1 MNIAPPRSLAHA
13 RVPAPD
19 LASQAQAGGNA
30 GSLRD
35 FAARHPEATVIVCG
49 CGTSL
54 TADVAEQAARH
65 GWVTIGVNDVG
76 RLFTP
81 DYLVVL
87 NPPRQFRGDRF
98 THVRNSQAR
107 ALFTQL
113 APQVLG
119 PVNPPL
125 VRITLGANGGTEVG
139 ADGSLPHT
147 QNSPYVAV
155 CLAVL
160 MGARRIGLIGVDF
173 TEDHFFARS
182 GRHPLSARLARIDQ
196 EYGALAQ
203 ALKARG
209 VELVN
214 LSPVSRLHSL
224 PRLGLSDFAGASAGH
239 AMLAAASNAAPSHAP
254 DMALA
259 TALRPRRVFVVNYR
273 FLTCGEVFADGLR
286 HAAQALG
293 LAHDDADWD
302 DPRLPEKIAAFQPD
316 LLLVVH
322 GRRFVQRWGDRFGRA
337 QNTPWHSAVWLVDE
351 PYEVDD
357 TASWS
362 HHFDTVFVND
372 PVTLQRHQQHPRHQD
387 HQGTHEAA
395 PTAHALPMAFD
406 PVHCH
411 DVLGPRRHRV
421 GFIGGSNPT
430 RERMLLR
437 LADAGLLSYVVG
449 GPWRSPVLQRLCLA
463 KHVPHAQ
470 TAALYQQTDIVIN
483 VFRDQHHFNAQGL
496 VGQSLNPRVVEA
508 LACGALVVSEPRS
521 ELLQHFPELPV
532 FDGDAALVSTVQR
545 LLADRTEHDR
555 VLAACRA
562 RLSQH
567 RYQDRL
573 QVALN
578 VTLNVTLGQAH
589 TTAAPASAA
598 PAASDASHAPHPVLP
613 AAPMRPA
620 LRRPPAA
627 LPDLSAR
634 TRVALN
640 LQPLVAAPKR
650 HLLYHLWPVRGS
662 TWRWNVEQLLRRI
675 DLFNGRR
682 IVAIVSDERTE
693 DIAVVRAAFAGHGV
707 SFIERPNNAQGES
720 DTFPLM
726 LAEMAREH
734 PDDLSFYAHAKG
746 VKYEPHWPPAVRR
759 WAEVQY
765 AVALDRWPEVRAHLE
780 RHAMTG
786 LLRRMGRYANHGH
799 VGDWHYSGTFF
810 WFRHDAVFRRAWQ
823 DVPRFYGG
831 VEAWPGMLFA
841 SQETSCLLLD
851 GLSERLRDLPYH
863 ERFWQQRGN
872 PAFAQWQ
879 RGQRPLPPPPD
890 LLHPAPFD
898 GEASPRLE
906 QRPEEFAWWLDRL
919 FDSGAQRLLVVA
931 PAHDGVAVHVQRAA
945 ARHGRAIE
953 VLHLPRAD
961 ALPAGSRIDAAFID
975 GEHSYAACRRDVDAA
990 LAAGARLL
998 ALHDIVDSDWHAA
1011 SRCCVSRV
1019 WAELTAQ
1026 HPQAQAR
1033 MGSDWGGIGLVEVA
1047 GEPRRPSPATHGDPQ
1062 RPTAAPPSFAPRS
1075 EL

>member
-1 MNIAPPRSLAHA
+1 MNIALPLPDH
-13 RVPAPD
+13 APD
-19 LASQAQAGGNA
+19 STVPLSGFAGCHSG
-30 GSLRD
+30 
-35 FAARHPEATVIVCG
+35 ATIIVCG

-54 TADVAEQAARH
+54 TAEVAEQAARH

-98 THVRNSQAR
+98 AHVRDSQAR

-113 APQVLG
+113 TPQVLG

-125 VRITLGANGGTEVG
+125 VQITLGANGGTEIG
-139 ADGSLPHT
+139 PDGSLPHT

-160 MGARRIGLIGVDF
+160 MGATRIGLIGVDF
-173 TEDHFFARS
+173 TEHHFFARS
-182 GRHPLSARLARIDQ
+182 GRHPLSARLARMDQ

-209 VELVN
+209 KALVN
-214 LSPVSRLHSL
+214 LSPLSRLQSL
-224 PRLGLSDFAGASAGH
+224 PRLGLSDFAGTASAVPH
-239 AMLAAASNAAPSHAP
+239 TVLTAPDAAPSNTP
-254 DMALA
+254 
-259 TALRPRRVFVVNYR
+259 RPRRVFVVNYR

-293 LAHDDADWD
+293 LAHADADWD
-302 DPRLPEKIAAFQPD
+302 EPRLPEKVAAFQPD

-322 GRRFVQRWGDRFGRA
+322 GRRFVQRWGARLGKA
-337 QNTPWHSAVWLVDE
+337 QGAPWHSAVWLVDE

-362 HHFDTVFVND
+362 HHFDSVFVND
-372 PVTLQRHQQHPRHQD
+372 PVTLERHQH
-387 HQGTHEAA
+387 HQGTSEAT
-395 PTAHALPMAFD
+395 PSAHALPMAFD

-411 DVLGPRRHRV
+411 DVPGPRRHRV

-437 LADAGLLSYVVG
+437 LAEAGLLNYVVG

-463 KHVPHAQ
+463 KNVPHAQ
-470 TAALYQQTDIVIN
+470 TAALYQQTDIVVN

-496 VGQSLNPRVVEA
+496 AGQSLNPRVVEA

-532 FDGDAALVSTVQR
+532 FDGDEALVATVQR
-545 LLADRTEHDR
+545 LLTDRSEHDR

-562 RLSQH
+562 RLPQH

-573 QVALN
+573 QEALRA
-578 VTLNVTLGQAH
+578 TLGNAH
-589 TTAAPASAA
+589 TTGAPPAHPPLSAR
-598 PAASDASHAPHPVLP
+598 LP
-613 AAPMRPA
+613 TV
-620 LRRPPAA
+620 PPAA
-627 LPDLSAR
+627 AMRQAPRRPAAVLPDLSSR

-662 TWRWNVEQLLRRI
+662 TWRWNVEQLLQRI

-693 DIAVVRAAFAGHGV
+693 DIAVVRAAFDGHGV
-707 SFIERPNNAQGES
+707 SFIERPNSAHGES

-726 LAEMAREH
+726 LAEVAREH

-746 VKYEPHWPPAVRR
+746 VKYEPQWPPAVRR

-786 LLRRMGRYANHGH
+786 LLRRTGRYANHGH

-841 SQETSCLLLD
+841 PEETSCLLLD

-879 RGQRPLPPPPD
+879 RTKRVVPPPAD
-890 LLHPAPFD
+890 LLHPPPFD

-906 QRPEEFAWWLDRL
+906 QRPEEFAWWLNQL
-919 FDSGAQRLLVVA
+919 LDSGAQRLLVVA
-931 PAHDGVAVHVQRAA
+931 PAHDGVAAHVRRAA
-945 ARHGRAIE
+945 ARRGRDIE
-953 VLHLPRAD
+953 VLHLPRAG
-961 ALPAGSRIDAAFID
+961 ALPAGDRIDAAFID
-975 GEHSYAACRRDVDAA
+975 GDHSYAACRHDVDAA

-1019 WAELTAQ
+1019 WEELKAQ

-1033 MGSDWGGIGLVEVA
+1033 VGTDWGGIGLVA
-1047 GEPRRPSPATHGDPQ
+1047 
-1062 RPTAAPPSFAPRS
+1062 
-1075 EL
+1075 L

>member
-1 MNIAPPRSLAHA
+1 MNIVLPPSHAHA
-13 RVPAPD
+13 AGPVSR
-19 LASQAQAGGNA
+19 QAQAPA
-30 GSLRD
+30 RIGSIRD
-35 FAARHPEATVIVCG
+35 FADRHPGATVVVCG

-54 TADVAEQAARH
+54 TPEVAEQAAQQ

-98 THVRNSQAR
+98 THVQQSRAQ

-113 APQVLG
+113 PPTALG
-119 PVNPPL
+119 PVNPP
-125 VRITLGANGGTEVG
+125 VVQFTLGPFGGTDIDTGPE
-139 ADGSLPHT
+139 ADGRLPHT

-155 CLAVL
+155 CLAAW
-160 MGARRIGLIGVDF
+160 MGAKRIGLIGVDF
-173 TEDHFFARS
+173 TEHHFFARS
-182 GRHPLSARLARIDQ
+182 GRHPLSARLARIDG

-209 VELVN
+209 TELVN
-214 LSPVSRLHSL
+214 LSPVSRLQSL
-224 PRLGLSDFAGASAGH
+224 PRLGLNDFAGTASAAH
-239 AMLAAASNAAPSHAP
+239 LDALTAAAASSSVASPAASTIAP
-254 DMALA
+254 GAVP
-259 TALRPRRVFVVNYR
+259 RPRRVFVVNYR
-273 FLTCGEVFADGLR
+273 FLTCGEVFSDGLR

-293 LAHDDADWD
+293 LAHAEADWD
-302 DPRLPEKIAAFQPD
+302 DPRLPEKIAAFQPE

-322 GRRFVQRWGDRFGRA
+322 GRRFAQRWGSRFARA
-337 QNTPWHSAVWLVDE
+337 QGAPWHSAVWLVDE

-372 PVTLQRHQQHPRHQD
+372 PVTLARHQR
-387 HQGTHEAA
+387 
-395 PTAHALPMAFD
+395 AHALPMAFD
-406 PVHCH
+406 PAHCH
-411 DVLGPRRHRV
+411 DAPGPRRHRV

-437 LADAGLLSYVVG
+437 LADAGLLGYVVG

-463 KHVPHAQ
+463 RHVAHAQ
-470 TAALYQQTDIVIN
+470 TAELYRQTDIVVN

-496 VGQSLNPRVVEA
+496 AGQSLNPRIVEA

-532 FDGDAALVSTVQR
+532 FEGDAALVDTVQR
-545 LLADRTEHDR
+545 LLSDRQAHAR

-562 RLSQH
+562 RLAQH

-573 QVALN
+573 QEALR
-578 VTLNVTLGQAH
+578 LTLGDAAIATPPPPPMPQ
-589 TTAAPASAA
+589 AAPRTPA
-598 PAASDASHAPHPVLP
+598 PVS
-613 AAPMRPA
+613 
-620 LRRPPAA
+620 A

-634 TRVALN
+634 TRVPLN
-640 LQPLVAAPKR
+640 LQPLVTAPKR
-650 HLLYHLWPVRGS
+650 HLLYHLWPVRGQ
-662 TWRWNVEQLLRRI
+662 TWRWNVAQLLQRI
-675 DLFNGRR
+675 ELFNGRR
-682 IVAIVSDERTE
+682 IVAVVSDERTD
-693 DIAVVRAAFAGHGV
+693 DIAEVHAAFAGHGIT
-707 SFIERPNNAQGES
+707 FIERPNGPCGES

-746 VKYEPHWPPAVRR
+746 VKYEPQWPPAVRR

-823 DVPRFYGG
+823 AVPRFYGG

-841 SQETSCLLLD
+841 PEETSCLLLD

-879 RGQRPLPPPPD
+879 RGKASVPPPPD
-890 LLHPAPFD
+890 LLQPPAFE
-898 GEASPRLE
+898 GQATPRLE
-906 QRPEEFAWWLDRL
+906 QRPDEFAWWLEQL
-919 FDSGAQRLLVVA
+919 FASGAQRLLVVA
-931 PAHDGVAVHVQRAA
+931 PPHDGVAAHVQGAA
-945 ARHGRAIE
+945 ARRGRAIE
-953 VLHLPRAD
+953 VLHLPRAE
-961 ALPAGSRIDAAFID
+961 ALPAGTRIDAAFID
-975 GEHSYAACRRDVDAA
+975 GDHGYAACRRDVDAA

-998 ALHDIVDSDWHAA
+998 ALHDIVDSDWHAT

-1019 WAELTAQ
+1019 WDELKAQ

-1033 MGSDWGGIGLVEVA
+1033 MGADWGGIGIVA
-1047 GEPRRPSPATHGDPQ
+1047 LPGADAHASTSAIADI
-1062 RPTAAPPSFAPRS
+1062 
-1075 EL
+1075 

>member
-1 MNIAPPRSLAHA
+1 MTPLAQRLPQGLAAPRPTVQMADVRE
-13 RVPAPD
+13 
-19 LASQAQAGGNA
+19 
-30 GSLRD
+30 
-35 FAARHPEATVIVCG
+35 RHPGATFIVCG
-49 CGTSL
+49 CGSSL
-54 TADVAEQAARH
+54 TPEVAEQAARQ

-98 THVRNSQAR
+98 SHVQQSQAR

-113 APQVLG
+113 PPTALG
-119 PVNPPL
+119 PVNPAVVPF
-125 VRITLGANGGTEVG
+125 TLGPFGGTDIDTGPE
-139 ADGSLPHT
+139 ADGRLPHT

-155 CLAVL
+155 CLAAW

-173 TEDHFFARS
+173 TEHHFFARS
-182 GRHPLSARLARIDQ
+182 GRHPLSARLARIDG

-209 VELVN
+209 TELVN

-224 PRLGLSDFAGASAGH
+224 PRLGLSDFADTTS
-239 AMLAAASNAAPSHAP
+239 AAALDARTAAAVSSPVASPAAPTIAP
-254 DMALA
+254 RAA
-259 TALRPRRVFVVNYR
+259 PRPRRVFVVNYR
-273 FLTCGEVFADGLR
+273 FLTCREVFSDGLR

-293 LAHDDADWD
+293 LAHAEADWD
-302 DPRLPEKIAAFQPD
+302 DPRLPEKIAACQPD

-322 GRRFVQRWGDRFGRA
+322 GRRFAQRWGSRFA
-337 QNTPWHSAVWLVDE
+337 QAQGAPWHSAVWLVDE

-372 PVTLQRHQQHPRHQD
+372 PVTLPRHQRTD
-387 HQGTHEAA
+387 G
-395 PTAHALPMAFD
+395 PRCTAHALPMAFD
-406 PVHCH
+406 PAHCH
-411 DVLGPRRHRV
+411 DVPGPRRHRV

-463 KHVPHAQ
+463 LHVAHAQ
-470 TAALYQQTDIVIN
+470 TAELYRQTDIVVN

-496 VGQSLNPRVVEA
+496 AGQSLNPRIVEA

-521 ELLQHFPELPV
+521 ELLTHFPELPV
-532 FDGDAALVSTVQR
+532 FEGDADLVDTVQR
-545 LLADRTEHDR
+545 LLSDREEHAR

-562 RLSQH
+562 RLPQH

-573 QVALN
+573 QEALR
-578 VTLNVTLGQAH
+578 LTLGDASA
-589 TTAAPASAA
+589 TPPAPAPPPV
-598 PAASDASHAPHPVLP
+598 PAAQPPSTPPPSMPLP
-613 AAPMRPA
+613 ARRPLPTPRTPA
-620 LRRPPAA
+620 LQ
-627 LPDLSAR
+627 PDLSAR
-634 TRVALN
+634 TRVSLN

-650 HLLYHLWPVRGS
+650 HLLYHLWPVRGQ
-662 TWRWNVEQLLRRI
+662 TWRWNVAQLLQRI
-675 DLFNGRR
+675 ELFNGRR
-682 IVAIVSDERTE
+682 IVAVVSDERTD
-693 DIAVVRAAFAGHGV
+693 DIAEVHAAFAGHGIT
-707 SFIERPNNAQGES
+707 FIERPNGPCGES

-726 LAEMAREH
+726 LAEVAREH

-746 VKYEPHWPPAVRR
+746 VKYEPQWPPAVRR

-765 AVALDRWPEVRAHLE
+765 AVALDRWPEVRVHLE

-823 DVPRFYGG
+823 EVPRFYGG

-841 SQETSCLLLD
+841 PEETSCLLLD

-879 RGQRPLPPPPD
+879 RGKATVPPPPD
-890 LLHPAPFD
+890 LLHPPAFE
-898 GEASPRLE
+898 GQASPRLE
-906 QRPEEFAWWLDRL
+906 QRPDEFAWWLEQL
-919 FDSGAQRLLVVA
+919 LASGAQRLLVVA
-931 PAHDGVAVHVQRAA
+931 PPHDGVAAHVQSAA
-945 ARHGRAIE
+945 ARRGRAIE
-953 VLHLPRAD
+953 VLHLPRAE
-961 ALPAGSRIDAAFID
+961 ALPEGTRIDAAFID
-975 GEHSYAACRRDVDAA
+975 GDHGYAACRRDVDAA

-1019 WAELTAQ
+1019 WDELKAQ
-1026 HPQAQAR
+1026 HPNAQAR
-1033 MGSDWGGIGLVEVA
+1033 MGADWGGIGVISGLGA
-1047 GEPRRPSPATHGDPQ
+1047 LPGSDAQASTSAIGDI
-1062 RPTAAPPSFAPRS
+1062 
-1075 EL
+1075 

>member
-1 MNIAPPRSLAHA
+1 MNIANPL
-13 RVPAPD
+13 PAPMAEPAPT
-19 LASQAQAGGNA
+19 LVLSGFEG
-30 GSLRD
+30 
-35 FAARHPEATVIVCG
+35 RHRGATLVVCG

-54 TADVAEQAARH
+54 TAEVAEQAARH

-98 THVRNSQAR
+98 THVRNAQAR

-113 APQVLG
+113 SPQVLG
-119 PVNPPL
+119 PVNAPL
-125 VRITLGANGGTEVG
+125 VQITLGANGGTEIG
-139 ADGSLPHT
+139 HDGSLPHT

-160 MGARRIGLIGVDF
+160 MGAKRIGLIGVDF
-173 TEDHFFARS
+173 TEHHFFARS

-203 ALKARG
+203 ALTARG
-209 VELVN
+209 VALVN
-214 LSPVSRLHSL
+214 LSPVSRLQRL
-224 PRLGLSDFAGASAGH
+224 PRLSLSDFAGTASAAPH
-239 AMLAAASNAAPSHAP
+239 TVLTESKAAPSTTP
-254 DMALA
+254 
-259 TALRPRRVFVVNYR
+259 RPRRVFVVNHR
-273 FLTCGEVFADGLR
+273 FLTCGEVFTDGLR

-293 LAHDDADWD
+293 LAHADANWD
-302 DPRLPEKIAAFQPD
+302 DPRLPEKVAAFQPD

-322 GRRFVQRWGDRFGRA
+322 GRRFVQRWGERLVHRFGKA
-337 QNTPWHSAVWLVDE
+337 HSAPWHSAVWLVDE

-362 HHFDTVFVND
+362 QHFDTVFVND
-372 PVTLQRHQQHPRHQD
+372 PVTLPRHQN
-387 HQGTHEAA
+387 
-395 PTAHALPMAFD
+395 AHALPMAFD

-411 DVLGPRRHRV
+411 EVLGPRRHRV

-463 KHVPHAQ
+463 RHVPHAQ
-470 TAALYQQTDIVIN
+470 TAALYQQTDIVVN

-496 VGQSLNPRVVEA
+496 AGQSLNPRVVEA

-532 FDGDAALVSTVQR
+532 FDGDEALVGTVQR
-545 LLADRTEHDR
+545 LLTDRAEHDR

-562 RLSQH
+562 RLTQH

-573 QVALN
+573 QEALR
-578 VTLNVTLGQAH
+578 VTLGTEH
-589 TTAAPASAA
+589 TTGAPAPHLSLPAAPSTDPSAA
-598 PAASDASHAPHPVLP
+598 PST
-613 AAPMRPA
+613 APMRPA
-620 LRRPPAA
+620 LRRPPAVRPA
-627 LPDLSAR
+627 LPDLSSR

-662 TWRWNVEQLLRRI
+662 TWRWNVEQLLQRI

-693 DIAVVRAAFAGHGV
+693 DMAVVRAAFAGHGV
-707 SFIERPNNAQGES
+707 SFIEGPNSAHGES

-726 LAEMAREH
+726 LAELAREH
-734 PDDLSFYAHAKG
+734 PDDLGFYAHAKG
-746 VKYEPHWPPAVRR
+746 VKYEPQCPPAVRR

-765 AVALDRWPEVRAHLE
+765 AVSLDRWPEVRTHLE

-841 SQETSCLLLD
+841 APETSCLLLD

-879 RGQRPLPPPPD
+879 RAKQALPPPPD

-906 QRPEEFAWWLDRL
+906 QRPEEFAWWLDQL

-931 PAHDGVAVHVQRAA
+931 PAHDGVAAHVRRAA
-945 ARHGRAIE
+945 ARRGRAIE

-961 ALPAGSRIDAAFID
+961 ALPAGDRIDAAFID
-975 GEHSYAACRRDVDAA
+975 GDHSYAACRRDADAA

-1033 MGSDWGGIGLVEVA
+1033 MGPDWGGIGLIAV
-1047 GEPRRPSPATHGDPQ
+1047 PA
-1062 RPTAAPPSFAPRS
+1062 A

>member
-1 MNIAPPRSLAHA
+1 MNTTAQHPSMAMAGPSPIASAADARDRHA
-13 RVPAPD
+13 GQD
-19 LASQAQAGGNA
+19 L
-30 GSLRD
+30 
-35 FAARHPEATVIVCG
+35 IVCG

-54 TADVAEQAARH
+54 TAEVVEQAARH

-98 THVRNSQAR
+98 EHVRHSQAQ
-107 ALFTQL
+107 AVFTQL
-113 APQVLG
+113 TPQVLG
-119 PVNPPL
+119 PINPPL
-125 VRITLGANGGTEVG
+125 VQITLGVHGGTEVG
-139 ADGSLPHT
+139 TDGSLPHT

-155 CLAVL
+155 CLAAW
-160 MGARRIGLIGVDF
+160 MGAKRIGLIGVDF
-173 TEDHFFARS
+173 TDHHFFARS

-214 LSPVSRLHSL
+214 LSSLSRLQSL
-224 PRLGLSDFAGASAGH
+224 PRLSLRDFAAPP
-239 AMLAAASNAAPSHAP
+239 AAAGPSVSAAVSASVHASVHASLSASVPASTCAGTPSQAPNATPSTAPKSH
-254 DMALA
+254 
-259 TALRPRRVFVVNYR
+259 RVFVVNYR

-286 HAAQALG
+286 HAAHALG
-293 LAHDDADWD
+293 VAHADADWD
-302 DPRLPEKIAAFQPD
+302 DPRLPEKVEAFQPD

-322 GRRFVQRWGDRFGRA
+322 GRRFAQRWTERLLSSSGPKQIR
-337 QNTPWHSAVWLVDE
+337 PWHSAVWLVDE

-357 TASWS
+357 TARWS
-362 HHFDTVFVND
+362 QHFDTVFVND
-372 PVTLQRHQQHPRHQD
+372 AVTLPRHQRA
-387 HQGTHEAA
+387 GAA
-395 PTAHALPMAFD
+395 TPTAHALPMAFD

-411 DVLGPRRHRV
+411 DVQGPRPHRV

-463 KHVPHAQ
+463 KHLPHAQ
-470 TAALYQQTDIVIN
+470 TAALYQQTDIVVN

-496 VGQSLNPRVVEA
+496 TGEALNPRVVEA
-508 LACGALVVSEPRS
+508 LACGALVVSEARRG
-521 ELLQHFPELPV
+521 LLQHFPELPV
-532 FDGDAALVSTVQR
+532 FDGDASLVDTVQR
-545 LLADRTEHDR
+545 LLSDRSEHGR

-562 RLSQH
+562 RLPDH

-573 QVALN
+573 QAALRL
-578 VTLNVTLGQAH
+578 TLEHEQ
-589 TTAAPASAA
+589 TT
-598 PAASDASHAPHPVLP
+598 
-613 AAPMRPA
+613 MRPA
-620 LRRPPAA
+620 VRRTPTV
-627 LPDLSAR
+627 LPDLSER
-634 TRVALN
+634 TRGPLE
-640 LQPLVAAPKR
+640 LKPLVAAPKR

-662 TWRWNVEQLLRRI
+662 TWRWNVEQLLQRI
-675 DLFNGRR
+675 ELFNGRR
-682 IVAIVSDERTE
+682 IVAIVTDERTE
-693 DIAVVRAAFAGHGV
+693 NIPVVRAAFAGHGV
-707 SFIERPNNAQGES
+707 SFIEQPNGPCGES
-720 DTFPLM
+720 DTFPQM

-746 VKYEPHWPPAVRR
+746 VKYEPQWPPAVRR

-765 AVALDRWPEVRAHLE
+765 AVTLDRWPDVRAHLE
-780 RHAMTG
+780 GHAMCG
-786 LLRRMGRYANHGH
+786 LLRRTGRYANHGH

-823 DVPRFYGG
+823 QVPRLYGG

-841 SQETSCLLLD
+841 PHEASCLLLD

-879 RGQRPLPPPPD
+879 RARKPLPPPPD

-906 QRPEEFAWWLDRL
+906 QRPTEFAWWLERL
-919 FDSGAQRLLVVA
+919 FASGARHLLVVA
-931 PAHDGVAVHVQRAA
+931 PPSDGVAAHVLRAA
-945 ARHGRAIE
+945 SKRGHAIE
-953 VLHLPRAD
+953 VLHLPSAS
-961 ALPAGSRIDAAFID
+961 ALPSGVRIDAAFID
-975 GEHSYAACRRDVDAA
+975 GDHGYAACRRDVDAA

-1019 WAELTAQ
+1019 WAELQAEHPDAQ
-1026 HPQAQAR
+1026 ER
-1033 MGSDWGGIGLVEVA
+1033 SGTDWGGIGIVA
-1047 GEPRRPSPATHGDPQ
+1047 V
-1062 RPTAAPPSFAPRS
+1062 
-1075 EL
+1075 

>member
-1 MNIAPPRSLAHA
+1 MWM
-13 RVPAPD
+13 PAPSASE
-19 LASQAQAGGNA
+19 LAPAVAPTVAQYRDCLAGQ
-30 GSLRD
+30 S
-35 FAARHPEATVIVCG
+35 VIVCG

-54 TADVAEQAARH
+54 TAEVAEQAARH

-98 THVRNSQAR
+98 AHVRDSQAR

-113 APQVLG
+113 TPQVLG
-119 PVNPPL
+119 PVKPPL
-125 VRITLGANGGTEVG
+125 VQITLGANGGTDIG

-160 MGARRIGLIGVDF
+160 MGARRIGLVGVDF
-173 TEDHFFARS
+173 TDHHFFARS
-182 GRHPLSARLARIDQ
+182 GRHPLSARLTRIDQ

-209 VELVN
+209 VTLVN
-214 LSPVSRLHSL
+214 LSPVSRLQSL
-224 PRLGLSDFAGASAGH
+224 PRLGLSDFAGDASAAPH
-239 AMLAAASNAAPSHAP
+239 TVLTAPNAAQSSAP
-254 DMALA
+254 
-259 TALRPRRVFVVNYR
+259 RPRRVFVVNYR

-286 HAAQALG
+286 HAAQALCV
-293 LAHDDADWD
+293 AHADADWD
-302 DPRLPEKIAAFQPD
+302 DPRLPEKVAAFQPD

-322 GRRFVQRWGDRFGRA
+322 GRRFVQRWGERFGKA
-337 QNTPWHSAVWLVDE
+337 QGAPWHSAVWLVDE

-372 PVTLQRHQQHPRHQD
+372 PVTLHRHQ
-387 HQGTHEAA
+387 GASEAA
-395 PTAHALPMAFD
+395 PSAHALPMAFD

-411 DVLGPRRHRV
+411 DVPGPRRHRV

-463 KHVPHAQ
+463 RHVPHAQ

-496 VGQSLNPRVVEA
+496 AGQSLNPRVVEA

-532 FDGDAALVSTVQR
+532 FDGDEALVDTVQR
-545 LLADRTEHDR
+545 LLTDRSKHDR
-555 VLAACRA
+555 VLAACRT
-562 RLSQH
+562 RLQQH

-573 QVALN
+573 QEALR
-578 VTLNVTLGQAH
+578 VTLGNEH
-589 TTAAPASAA
+589 TTAAPAA
-598 PAASDASHAPHPVLP
+598 PST
-613 AAPMRPA
+613 APMRPA
-620 LRRPPAA
+620 LRRPPVA
-627 LPDLSAR
+627 LPDLSSR

-662 TWRWNVEQLLRRI
+662 TWRWNVEQLLQRI

-707 SFIERPNNAQGES
+707 SFIERPNSAHGES

-726 LAEMAREH
+726 LAELAREH

-746 VKYEPHWPPAVRR
+746 VKYEPQWPPAVRR

-765 AVALDRWPEVRAHLE
+765 AVSLDRWPEVRAHLE

-786 LLRRMGRYANHGH
+786 LLRRTGRYANHGH

-841 SQETSCLLLD
+841 PEEASCLLLD

-872 PAFAQWQ
+872 PTFAQWQ
-879 RGQRPLPPPPD
+879 RAKRVVPPPAD
-890 LLHPAPFD
+890 LLHPAPFE

-906 QRPEEFAWWLDRL
+906 QRPEEFAWWLDHL
-919 FDSGAQRLLVVA
+919 FASDAQRLLVVA
-931 PAHDGVAVHVQRAA
+931 PAHDGVAAHVRRAA
-945 ARHGRAIE
+945 ARRGRDIE
-953 VLHLPRAD
+953 VTHLPRAD
-961 ALPAGSRIDAAFID
+961 ALPAGDRIDAAFID
-975 GEHSYAACRRDVDAA
+975 GDHSYAACRRDVDAA

-1019 WAELTAQ
+1019 WDELKAQ

-1033 MGSDWGGIGLVEVA
+1033 MGSDWGGIGLIAVPA
-1047 GEPRRPSPATHGDPQ
+1047 ADWQPATAA
-1062 RPTAAPPSFAPRS
+1062 TAGI
-1075 EL
+1075 